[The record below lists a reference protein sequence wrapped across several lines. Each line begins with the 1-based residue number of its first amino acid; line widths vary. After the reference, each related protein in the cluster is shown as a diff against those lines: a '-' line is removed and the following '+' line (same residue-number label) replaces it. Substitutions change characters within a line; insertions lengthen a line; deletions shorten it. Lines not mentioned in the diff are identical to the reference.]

1 MRVRK
6 SVSMTVIM
14 LFLMSLFVAISCN
27 ASAKNHFVEKH
38 LLEFNP
44 IPQMEAVHY
53 DDYIMPAGNPVNIPI
68 KVKYMVSVPS
78 IFNILPVFLKNILIY
93 GNVSVPP
100 VRIHLSMV
108 KIPDWLDFTISCPD
122 IYINIK
128 ENEFSCANTSI
139 FIAAYSDA
147 PAYPSTVV
155 IRAEAQPVGRISN
168 QSVEISL
175 IVHPTYLPLLH
186 IEADQTL
193 KYATSNDRVR
203 FLINITNRANKESV
217 IRIGIDE
224 LPRDWSASLSNSTI
238 VLPMDGCT
246 TVSLDVYTSADFR
259 KGDIGEIHLN
269 FTVLPYPPPPD
280 GEATPAN
287 TYHLTLFVV
296 NPAIVDPIKG

>member
-14 LFLMSLFVAISCN
+14 LFLMSLFDAISCN

-44 IPQMEAVHY
+44 ILQMEAGRY
-53 DDYIMPAGNPVNIPI
+53 DDHITPAGNPVNIPI

-139 FIAAYSDA
+139 SIAAYSDA

-224 LPRDWSASLSNSTI
+224 LPIDWSASLSNSTI